1 MPYQTVTLSSANVPG
16 QSGVAALSWRAG
28 RTTTAS
34 IYVSTTGTSSGAFSI
49 QYTMDD
55 LQLIGGSSLALW
67 TNVSVSSAVGAAG
80 TTFNSSSI
88 STDGIFWQF
97 LTPIAAL
104 RLSSTALSSGP
115 LIMKVI
121 QGEP

>member
-28 RTTTAS
+28 QPTTAAV
-34 IYVSTTGTSSGAFSI
+34 YASTTGTQTGTFSI

-55 LQLIGGSSLALW
+55 VQLVGGSSLALW
-67 TNVSVSSAVGAAG
+67 ASVSSAIGSSGV
-80 TTFNSSSI
+80 TFTSSTI
-88 STDGIFWQF
+88 TTDGLFYQF

-104 RLSSTALSSGP
+104 RLSSTAMSSGP
-115 LIMKVI
+115 LTMKVI

>member
-16 QSGVAALSWRAG
+16 QSAAAALSWRAG
-28 RTTTAS
+28 RTTTATV
-34 IYVSTTGTSSGAFSI
+34 YVSTTGTSSGAFSI

-55 LQLIGGSSLALW
+55 VQLIGGSSLALW
-67 TNVSVSSAVGAAG
+67 ASVTVSSVPGAAG
-80 TTFNSSSI
+80 TTFNSSAI
-88 STDGIFWQF
+88 SSDGIYWQF

>member
-16 QSGVAALSWRAG
+16 QSGVAALSWRSG
-28 RTTTAS
+28 QPTTVA
-34 IYVSTTGTSSGAFSI
+34 IYGSTGQTSTFNL

-55 LQLIGGSSLALW
+55 VQLIGGSSLAQW
-67 TNVSVSSAVGAAG
+67 ASVSSAVGTAG
-80 TTFNSSSI
+80 TVFTSSTI
-88 STDGIFWQF
+88 TPDGLFWQF

>member
-1 MPYQTVTLSSANVPG
+1 
-16 QSGVAALSWRAG
+16 
-28 RTTTAS
+28 
-34 IYVSTTGTSSGAFSI
+34 
-49 QYTMDD
+49 MDD
-55 LQLIGGSSLALW
+55 VQLIGGSSLATW
-67 TNVSVSSAVGAAG
+67 SSVTVSSVPGFAG
-80 TTFNSSSI
+80 TTFNSSTV
-88 STDGIFWQF
+88 STDGLYWQF

>member
-1 MPYQTVTLSSANVPG
+1 MPFQTVTLSSANVPG

-28 RTTTAS
+28 RTTTATV
-34 IYVSTTGTSSGAFSI
+34 YVSTTGTSSGAFSI

-55 LQLIGGSSLALW
+55 VQLIGGSSLAIW
-67 TNVSVSSAVGAAG
+67 SSVTVSSVPGSAG
-80 TTFNSSSI
+80 TTFNSSTI
-88 STDGIFWQF
+88 STDGLYWQF

-115 LIMKVI
+115 LTMKVI